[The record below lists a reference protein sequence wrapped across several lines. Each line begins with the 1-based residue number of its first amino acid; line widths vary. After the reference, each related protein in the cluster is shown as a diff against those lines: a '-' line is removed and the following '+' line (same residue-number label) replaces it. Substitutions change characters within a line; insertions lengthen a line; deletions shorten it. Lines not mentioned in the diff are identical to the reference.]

1 MFAELMEASVVIS
14 VLAATIRI
22 ATPVLLAAL
31 GELVAE
37 RAGVYNMGVEGTML
51 MGAFTAYLAASAS
64 GSLWLGVGA
73 ALMTGA
79 LASLVFAF
87 LVITLRI
94 EQIVTGLAINLL
106 GSGLTVF
113 WLRAAFADADQ
124 TPTIPL
130 FAALPLPGLADL
142 PWIGPVVFQQKAL
155 TYVALLAVP
164 AVWFFLFRTRPGLDL
179 RCCGEN
185 PKALDIKGH
194 SVAARQYAAVVFGG
208 AMAGLGGAFLTLAAS
223 ARFVPEI
230 TNGRGWLAI
239 VIVIAGMW
247 RPVPVLLATLAFS
260 FLDALQ
266 LQIQGI
272 GITVPYQLLLA
283 APYVFALVVLA
294 LRRSHSG
301 APARLGIAYRR
312 DGG

>member
-1 MFAELMEASVVIS
+1 MLEQLLQSTVLLS

-51 MGAFTAYLAASAS
+51 LGAFVAYLVAAES
-64 GSLWLGVGA
+64 GSLWLGLVA
-73 ALMTGA
+73 AGLFGGLT
-79 LASLVFAF
+79 SLCFGF

-113 WLRAAFADADQ
+113 WLRAAYADAAQ
-124 TPTIPL
+124 TPTIPQ
-130 FAALPLPGLADL
+130 FETLPLPFLADIPVL
-142 PWIGPVVFQQKAL
+142 GPVLFQQKLL
-155 TYVALLAVP
+155 TYLALLAVP
-164 AVWFFLFRTRPGLDL
+164 AIWFFLYRTRQGLDL

-185 PKALDIKGH
+185 PKALDIKGL
-194 SVAARQYAAVVFGG
+194 SVAVRQYAAVVFGG
-208 AMAGLGGAFLTLAAS
+208 LMAGIGGAFLTLAGS

-230 TNGRGWLAI
+230 TAGRGWLAI

-247 RPVPVLLATLAFS
+247 RPVPVLVATLVFS

-272 GITVPYQLLLA
+272 GISIPYQLLLA
-283 APYVFALVVLA
+283 MPYAVAILVLA
-294 LRRSHSG
+294 VRRRHSG
-301 APARLGIAYRR
+301 APQRLGVPYIR
-312 DGG
+312 G

>member
-1 MFAELMEASVVIS
+1 MLDELLETSVIIS

-37 RAGVYNMGVEGTML
+37 RSGVYNMGVEGTML
-51 MGAFTAYLAASAS
+51 MGAFTAYLAAAAS
-64 GSLWLGVGA
+64 GSLWLGVAA
-73 ALMTGA
+73 ALLTGA
-79 LASLVFAF
+79 LVSLLFAF
-87 LVITLRI
+87 LVITLRV

-113 WLRAAFADADQ
+113 WLRAAFADAAQ

-130 FAALPLPGLADL
+130 FDTFAIPGLADL
-142 PWIGPVVFQQKAL
+142 PWVGPILFQQKLL
-155 TYVALLAVP
+155 TYLALLAVP
-164 AVWFFLFRTRPGLDL
+164 AIWFFLYRTRPGLDL

-185 PKALDIKGH
+185 PKALDIKGL
-194 SVAARQYAAVVFGG
+194 SVAARQYGAVVFGG

-247 RPVPVLLATLAFS
+247 RPVPILIATLVFA

-266 LQIQGI
+266 LQLQGI
-272 GITVPYQLLLA
+272 GIAVPYQLLLA
-283 APYVFALVVLA
+283 APYVFAILA
-294 LRRSHSG
+294 LSVRRSLSG
-301 APARLGIAYRR
+301 APERLGIAYRR
-312 DGG
+312 DGS